1 MFDVGHDQAAG
12 LRAEPPQAG
21 TALMPVASP
30 AQPARAYEWLCTLA
44 AHLASMGREVVIVD
58 GSAHEAGHRRERNG
72 AHLGLLH
79 VLQDGA
85 MAGLGA
91 APEGHDWLVMP
102 AAHGLQ
108 ALQQTAQHAGP
119 GVALARLLAPF
130 SPDAL
135 VLLFAPAP
143 VLAGL
148 LTGLNAR
155 ALVPVLPQTQ
165 ATLDAYGA
173 LKQLHQAGLSPVL
186 APLELHAAQADAGLQ
201 QVLDSVADCAQRH
214 LGLPVQVWP
223 THTWGLRVLDS
234 ALTRHHT
241 PTRQPGQRPAVRDE
255 RRAAAA
261 VPTLWS

>member
-12 LRAEPPQAG
+12 LRAEPPSAG

-44 AHLASMGREVVIVD
+44 AHLTSMGREVVIVD
-58 GSAHEAGHRRERNG
+58 GSAPEASTTRERNG
-72 AHLGLLH
+72 SHLGLLH
-79 VLQDGA
+79 TLQDPSI
-85 MAGLGA
+85 AGLGA
-91 APEGHDWLVMP
+91 APDGHEWLVMP

-108 ALQQTAQHAGP
+108 HLQQTARNAGA

-135 VLLFAPAP
+135 VLLFAPASALG
-143 VLAGL
+143 VLLG
-148 LTGLNAR
+148 GLNAR

-165 ATLDAYGA
+165 ATLDAYGS
-173 LKQLHQAGLSPVL
+173 LKLLHQAGLTPVL
-186 APLELHAAQADAGLQ
+186 APLQNDAAAHVALQ
-201 QVLDSVADCAQRH
+201 TVVDSVADCAERH

-234 ALTRHHT
+234 VLTRHHT
-241 PTRQPGQRPAVRDE
+241 PPRQPGQRPAVADG
-255 RRAAAA
+255 RRAAAPA
-261 VPTLWS
+261 HPLWS